1 MNHSYIEN
9 IKVFSNFIHIDEITN
24 KIKLYLYFHC
34 WKHKNFNLI
43 SCLPTFN
50 GNRKE

>member
-34 WKHKNFNLI
+34 WKHKKF
-43 SCLPTFN
+43 
-50 GNRKE
+50 